1 MANGFSEA
9 SKVPDSPESGT
20 PKGTMYHIAVLAWF
34 RSTGDPMPML
44 FKFQD
49 DNGELQVVR
58 NLIVHYSEDKNYSG
72 IPSKEYGCE
81 AVVGGL
87 IRKFKLVFY
96 LEAGKWVM
104 LI

>member
-1 MANGFSEA
+1 MAGFA
-9 SKVPDSPESGT
+9 DATKIPDEPDGGVLQ
-20 PKGTMYHIAVLAWF
+20 GTMYHIAVLAWF
-34 RSTGDPMPML
+34 RSTGNPRPMM

-49 DNGELQVVR
+49 DMGEMQEVR
-58 NLIVHYSEDKNYSG
+58 NITIHYAEDKNFSG

-87 IRKFKLVFY
+87 IRTFKLIFY

>member
-1 MANGFSEA
+1 MAIGFSEA
-9 SKVPDSPESGT
+9 SKVPDVPDSGI

-34 RSTGDPMPML
+34 RSTGEPTPML

-49 DNGELQVVR
+49 DNGDLQVVR
-58 NLIVHYSEDKNYSG
+58 EITIHYSEEKNYSG
-72 IPSKEYGCE
+72 IPSMEYGCE

-87 IRKFKLVFY
+87 IRTFKLIFY
-96 LEAGKWVM
+96 LEARKWVM